1 MKIQIQQTKLIEI
14 LDYLY
19 VDGLFPLSIVTTKD
33 GKLFSAQND
42 KEGFAMRYAV
52 FLGDYFKQ
60 ISKEEESVQWD
71 IEKMKKFVN
80 LRKPETFLTIEYP
93 VENKLVIKGENVK
106 TRIVVSKINL
116 EDVKKKLP
124 FIMKGEHKNIPHINK
139 GQVALDTHVSLSLAA
154 LKKISSYGTA
164 HGTEFFK
171 FEIGKERQL
180 QVFVGDVHAIEDD
193 SILDVNA
200 QVLNVNE
207 ELKVTFTK
215 GIAEMA
221 KTFSGDIE
229 IHMRSHMPAWFS
241 EVTHNHKFGVLL
253 SPVRE

>member
-19 VDGLFPLSIVTTKD
+19 VDGLFPFSIVTTKG
-33 GKLFSAQND
+33 GKLFSVQQD

-52 FLGDYFKQ
+52 FHGDYFKQ
-60 ISKEEESVQWD
+60 ISEEEESVQWD
-71 IEKMKKFVN
+71 IEKIKKFVN
-80 LRKPETFLTIEYP
+80 LRKPETFLTLNYP
-93 VENKLVIKGENVK
+93 VEKKLVIKGEGAT
-106 TRIVVSKINL
+106 TRIVVSKINP
-116 EDVKKKLP
+116 EDVKNKLP
-124 FIMKGEHKNIPHINK
+124 FVMKGEHKNIPHINK

-154 LKKISSYGTA
+154 LKKISSYGSA

-171 FEIGKERQL
+171 FKIDEKRKL

-200 QVLNVNE
+200 QVHNVNE
-207 ELKVTFTK
+207 ELNVTFTK
-215 GIAEMA
+215 GIVEMA
-221 KTFSGDIE
+221 KTFSGDVE